1 MADGGNRLSVNQGSP
16 PSAVRHPS
24 SFAAKVRQFF
34 ETQLCDMPGYE
45 RREEQL
51 QMAEAVARA
60 LEEESILVVEAG
72 TGTGKSLAYLV
83 PGLLWALRYGGPIVV
98 STRTLNLQQQLMD
111 HDLPRLRDWLPEPPK
126 VVPARG
132 WSNYVCLRR
141 LYGLPGSGEVSAQG
155 EAEAGQLAERLN
167 RGASGVRQHLQV
179 SEEVWSRVCCE
190 STACAKQLCPFYA
203 ECYLFKERRELETA
217 DVVVT
222 NHSLVM
228 ADLALRQQGAPA
240 ILPRAACLVLDE
252 AHHLEDVATDHLGR
266 SVGRQSFKR
275 LAAQLYEEKARTLE
289 QPGLLPAVRMRL
301 TRAALVPTE
310 RQRLVDMLDRDLIF
324 GVGDLYRAADEFF
337 HFLEAWFPE
346 GELRLL
352 LTKESLA
359 TPAGEQIREVAAR
372 FGGHLERMGSACHAL
387 SLEVKGLELGAND
400 ASALELAGMAERLK
414 TLRADLEFCLF
425 PDSPDWVYW
434 AQQVQAHGT
443 IHDVSLTATPLDVGE
458 RLADELFAPCRS
470 LVLTSATLAIGKQLS
485 FYEERVGLKAQEHR
499 LERLCLDSPFDYL
512 RQSYLGVVT
521 DLPEPGTLEF
531 LEQVA
536 PKVAWLVRQLGGRTF
551 LLATSYSMLRQ
562 LALRLEPLLA
572 GSVNL
577 LLQGQESNAAMLE
590 RFRSEGQSLLL
601 GTDSF
606 WEGVDVP
613 GDALQCV
620 ILARLPFRVPTDPVV
635 QAHCK
640 RIEDAG
646 QSSFSHYQLP
656 QAILKMRQGFGRLIR
671 TGQDRGIVLVLD
683 NRLYHKSYGPD
694 FVRSLPGCV
703 RRKGGLGRLVQDS
716 LRWLRE
722 EEAVSPVAKGAP
734 C

>member
-1 MADGGNRLSVNQGSP
+1 MNSTQPHNS
-16 PSAVRHPS
+16 SA
-24 SFAAKVRQFF
+24 FAAKVRAFF
-34 ETQLCDMPGYE
+34 ETHLCDMPGYE

-83 PGLLWALRYGGPIVV
+83 PGLLWALRYGGPIIV

-141 LYGLPGSGEVSAQG
+141 LYGLPGSGEVSAAG
-155 EAEAGQLAERLN
+155 EAEAVALAERLN
-167 RGASGVRQHLQV
+167 RGGNGVKQGLEV
-179 SEEVWSRVCCE
+179 TDEVWSRVCCE
-190 STACAKQLCPFYA
+190 STACAKQLCPFYTD
-203 ECYLFKERRELETA
+203 CYLFKERRELETA

-240 ILPRAACLVLDE
+240 ILPKAACLVLDE

-266 SVGRQSFKR
+266 SIGRQSFKR
-275 LAAQLYEEKARTLE
+275 LSSQLYEEKPRTLE
-289 QPGLLPAVRMRL
+289 QPGLLPAVRMRI
-301 TRAALVPTE
+301 TKAALNPVE
-310 RQRLVDMLDRDLIF
+310 RQRLLDVLDRELLYS
-324 GVGDLYRAADEFF
+324 VGDLYRAADEFF
-337 HFLEAWFPE
+337 HYLESWFPE
-346 GELRLL
+346 GEVRLL
-352 LTKESLA
+352 LTMESLKTPVGEEMRDVA
-359 TPAGEQIREVAAR
+359 TR
-372 FGGHLERMGSACHAL
+372 FGGHLERMGSACHSLAL
-387 SLEVKGLELGAND
+387 DLKGLELGSND
-400 ASALELAGMAERLK
+400 ASALELAGMSERLK
-414 TLRADLEFCLF
+414 SLRADLEFCLF
-425 PDSPDWVYW
+425 PDSADWVYW
-434 AQQVQAHGT
+434 AQQLHSHGA
-443 IHDVSLTATPLDVGE
+443 IADVSLTATPLDVGE
-458 RLADELFAPCRS
+458 RLADELFGPCRS
-470 LVLTSATLAIGKQLS
+470 LVLTSATLAVGKDLS
-485 FYEERVGLKAQEHR
+485 FYEERVGLSALADR
-499 LERLCLDSPFDYL
+499 LERLTLDSPFDYL
-512 RQSYLGVVT
+512 RQSYLGVAT
-521 DLPEPGTLEF
+521 DLPDPGSPGF

-536 PKVAWLVRQLGGRTF
+536 PPLAWLVRQLGGRTF
-551 LLATSYSMLRQ
+551 LLTTSYTMLRQ
-562 LALRLEPLLA
+562 LALRLEPLLE
-572 GSVNL
+572 GQVDL

-590 RFRSEGQSLLL
+590 RFRTQGRSLLL

-620 ILARLPFRVPTDPVV
+620 IMARLPFRVPTDPVV

-640 RIEDAG
+640 RLEDAG
-646 QSSFSHYQLP
+646 HSSFSHYQLP
-656 QAILKMRQGFGRLIR
+656 QAILRLRQGFGRLIR
-671 TGQDRGIVLVLD
+671 TGRDRGIVLVLD
-683 NRLYHKSYGPD
+683 NRLYKKSYGTD

-703 RRKGGLGRLVQDS
+703 RRSGGLGRLVQDG

-722 EEAVSPVAKGAP
+722 EEALSPVAKGSP